1 MNRVWE
7 ERKHVNAGRVGCRC
21 ACSLRLAAA
30 AAAVVLLADSAM
42 AQTPGRVAGEDAGY
56 LQWIVFGGIAVVVCA
71 TGFLN
76 SKRSHLN

>member
-1 MNRVWE
+1 MMAGVNRVRE
-7 ERKHVNAGRVGCRC
+7 ESKEAVGW
-21 ACSLRLAAA
+21 ALPAQPLTAAV
-30 AAAVVLLADSAM
+30 AAVVLLADSAM
-42 AQTPGRVAGEDAGY
+42 AQAPGRVPGEDSGY

>member
-1 MNRVWE
+1 MRE

-30 AAAVVLLADSAM
+30 AAVLLADSAM
-42 AQTPGRVAGEDAGY
+42 AQAPGRVAGADAGY